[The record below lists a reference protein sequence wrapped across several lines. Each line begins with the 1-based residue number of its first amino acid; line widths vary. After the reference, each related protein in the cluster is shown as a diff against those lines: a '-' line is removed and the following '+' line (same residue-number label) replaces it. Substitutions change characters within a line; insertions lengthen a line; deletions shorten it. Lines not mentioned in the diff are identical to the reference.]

1 MNNFMKIGRG
11 LRWVLLCLIALLN
24 FNTLYANN
32 DELTHHVI
40 IAIDYSPAPHS
51 GGQWMMRDAVFE
63 AVDRITRMVVKDGA
77 GHNRKIL
84 SANDCYS
91 LVAFRANVNYN
102 NLVHYVRPLSF
113 NGNSMLFV
121 RSEGEN
127 SLNNRLS
134 NQNVWGQWLSQ
145 NPWEHSGGSAYSLLT
160 VAKPYCLNYFAG
172 CEVKKDVNR
181 TFLIIISDRIF
192 NGDMY
197 EEIRN
202 LGDHNVENGTSR
214 IRGDEVYEVLYQ
226 VNQSYFTKHL
236 HTEELKYRDYH
247 PYGFVDLYEFVPL
260 QKNFRLSSVLEL
272 PTRIEAKRIRGNK
285 YAYNIN
291 FSSRNNPSYKP
302 ISLKVY
308 SDSSDLLNSYNE
320 EELSSA
326 VELYGEIDN
335 EQRYDKLNFV
345 AEVRL
350 MDGVYNNT
358 VLSPSERALKEAGR
372 EGLNHSIEINYE
384 KRAKIFFIPMF
395 DCMWFSFLPDDQES
409 AALIWE
415 LIIGFIIVL
424 LAMIYVVMLYYKN
437 RYYTPTID
445 DIELKVNSK

>member
-1 MNNFMKIGRG
+1 MKTGRG

-24 FNTLYANN
+24 SNTLYANN

-40 IAIDYSPAPHS
+40 IAIDYAPTPRN
-51 GGQWMMRDAVFE
+51 WMMGNKLIKAVE
-63 AVDRITRMVVKDGA
+63 RVTSMVVKDGV

-84 SANDCYS
+84 SDNDYYS
-91 LVAFRANVNYN
+91 VVAFRANVNYN
-102 NLVHYVRPLSF
+102 NLVHYVRPLSY
-113 NGNSMLFV
+113 NSESILFV
-121 RSEGEN
+121 RNEGKN
-127 SLNNRLS
+127 SLRNSLI
-134 NQNVWGQWLSQ
+134 NQYVWGECLSQ
-145 NPWEHSGGSAYSLLT
+145 NPWALSGESAYSLLT

-172 CEVKKDVNR
+172 CEEKKDVNR
-181 TFLIIISDRIF
+181 TFLIIISDKKF

-197 EEIRN
+197 DEIRN
-202 LGDHNVENGTSR
+202 LGEHNVEHGTSR
-214 IRGDEVYEVLYQ
+214 INGEEVYEVLYQ
-226 VNQSYFTKHL
+226 VNQSYFTKHI
-236 HTEELKYRDYH
+236 HTAELKQNEYSH
-247 PYGFVDLYEFVPL
+247 PYGYVDMYEFIPL

-285 YAYNIN
+285 YAYSIN

-395 DCMWFSFLPDDQES
+395 DFMWFSFLPDDQEN

-424 LAMIYVVMLYYKN
+424 LAMIYVVILYYRN
-437 RYYTPTID
+437 RYFTPTID
-445 DIELKVNSK
+445 EIKLKIKK